1 MSNAGKLVKGLLKTK
16 KESVMGKLGDAP
28 FEDPMEPWS
37 VKYNSPVKNEE
48 VIAESRMPAT
58 VIKIK
63 QRNAA
68 MSDKDFAQAHK
79 DKSED
84 ELRAMA
90 WRHGYG
96 KDSSHYVDRRK
107 KGQQGVSEEVEK
119 TIYKVGDRVRHELQV
134 IRENKLA
141 GYFLIVYDILI
152 FSLGPQLQLP
162 DLQLFFS
169 NKIIFSS
176 SSSGNKNLLFF
187 K

>member
-1 MSNAGKLVKGLLKTK
+1 MTGVQTYALPICEGVDRSDQ
-16 KESVMGKLGDAP
+16 SV
-28 FEDPMEPWS
+28 
-37 VKYNSPVKNEE
+37 V
-48 VIAESRMPAT
+48 AEGSRMPAS

-119 TIYKVGDRVRHELQV
+119 TIYKIGDRVRHEDGTLGTVTQGTDKFGMV
-134 IRENKLA
+134 QWKHAA
-141 GYFLIVYDILI
+141 G
-152 FSLGPQLQLP
+152 
-162 DLQLFFS
+162 
-169 NKIIFSS
+169 
-176 SSSGNKNLLFF
+176 KNRVSDHSALKHAGDELHRWRR
-187 K
+187 KKRRCVRRS